1 MLFDKISYIIE
12 KHEVIYSIRMTI
24 VCAQNVLEINS
35 KVLKRCWIII
45 ESLKMIVCALYAR
58 EKWQSW
64 NVNYYFLTTKFFD
77 NSQSTHPHLPS
88 KLGTSSWNNLNL
100 CSKQL
105 WCQIVFRHVG
115 QIKSWGPNSFVHFGP
130 HTAIYLTFAFDFTE
144 HNSLNDLMTVLGAC
158 FLIVWRVHR
167 FTVSYFRPSCLCKII
182 ISWRVADFPN
192 LDSPKC
198 SSIACSRLV
207 WNILPKHKT
216 LQYQVYPKN
225 TCESVPKHRRIQ
237 WRALW
242 PCFLFNPRR

>member
-1 MLFDKISYIIE
+1 MLNHNWKS
-12 KHEVIYSIRMTI
+12 
-24 VCAQNVLEINS
+24 Q
-35 KVLKRCWIII
+35 
-45 ESLKMIVCALYAR
+45 MIVRALYAR
-58 EKWQSW
+58 KKWQSW
-64 NVNYYFLTTKFFD
+64 NVNYYFLTTKFFN
-77 NSQSTHPHLPS
+77 NSQSTHPHFPS

-144 HNSLNDLMTVLGAC
+144 HNSLNDLITVLGAC

-167 FTVSYFRPSCLCKII
+167 FTVSYFRPSCLCNVI

-207 WNILPKHKT
+207 WNILPKHKLLT
-216 LQYQVYPKN
+216 VSICFEPSSFFLQ
-225 TCESVPKHRRIQ
+225 I
-237 WRALW
+237 
-242 PCFLFNPRR
+242 F

>member
-1 MLFDKISYIIE
+1 
-12 KHEVIYSIRMTI
+12 MTI

-167 FTVSYFRPSCLCKII
+167 FIIENRFATQRLLFQPHFELSFILKHPLMGMLILFFTTFFPFVCIFVLCLKMVFVGQITNILYTIWII
-182 ISWRVADFPN
+182 IYFH
-192 LDSPKC
+192 
-198 SSIACSRLV
+198 ACRL
-207 WNILPKHKT
+207 
-216 LQYQVYPKN
+216 
-225 TCESVPKHRRIQ
+225 S
-237 WRALW
+237 
-242 PCFLFNPRR
+242 

>member
-1 MLFDKISYIIE
+1 MLNHNWKS
-12 KHEVIYSIRMTI
+12 
-24 VCAQNVLEINS
+24 Q
-35 KVLKRCWIII
+35 
-45 ESLKMIVCALYAR
+45 MIVRALYAR
-58 EKWQSW
+58 KKWQSW
-64 NVNYYFLTTKFFD
+64 NVNYYFLTTKFFN

-130 HTAIYLTFAFDFTE
+130 HIAIYLTFAFDFTE

-198 SSIACSRLV
+198 SSIIILLV
-207 WNILPKHKT
+207 HVWFEILILFFTTFFPFVCIFILCLKMVFVGQITNILYMIWIIIYFHACR
-216 LQYQVYPKN
+216 L
-225 TCESVPKHRRIQ
+225 S
-237 WRALW
+237 
-242 PCFLFNPRR
+242 